1 LILAAGFSYA
11 QLVNVTAPEVPTLNF
26 VTPTDPTDSFLA
38 VKINY
43 NGLFSTKGKGSL
55 MPAPSTGS
63 TLSPAE
69 INTIANWIA
78 QGAVNN

>member
-1 LILAAGFSYA
+1 MNVSAGESAALYY
-11 QLVNVTAPEVPTLNF
+11 VAPG
-26 VTPTDPTDSFLA
+26 DPTDSFLA
-38 VKINY
+38 AKINY
-43 NGLFSTKGKGSL
+43 AGLFATKGKGSV

-63 TLSPAE
+63 TLSQAE